1 MKFFYIGL
9 LVSVLSACGST
20 PYRDDYAKHVQL
32 NNAQFLSQ
40 AELLWYVD
48 PNTPVELRGKYQQ
61 NNTLGSSSIMYD
73 GSAGLAGMLVQVGA
87 HAAMINSG
95 RDSKL
100 SEQQT
105 LANNNI
111 KLLDELT
118 GKLILGDILSADVM
132 QSIASVKDANT
143 VFIKPIFFSDQRM
156 RRLTL
161 KLIAWLPK
169 DTSKVPKKE
178 SDFRYQNMVQVYD
191 NLPDNKNSNLL
202 DLTRPQLHERFQR
215 LLEQGLKIVASD
227 VSGQYQLDNIKT
239 QTFKVKYDDR
249 NTVVRGKLVEETC
262 THQVIKNLRKWYIV
276 VPKVL
281 PAPVANVDLN
291 ATC

>member
-1 MKFFYIGL
+1 
-9 LVSVLSACGST
+9 
-20 PYRDDYAKHVQL
+20 
-32 NNAQFLSQ
+32 
-40 AELLWYVD
+40 
-48 PNTPVELRGKYQQ
+48 
-61 NNTLGSSSIMYD
+61 MYD

-169 DTSKVPKKE
+169 DTSKGVIFAIKIWFK
-178 SDFRYQNMVQVYD
+178 SMITYQTIKIVN
-191 NLPDNKNSNLL
+191 
-202 DLTRPQLHERFQR
+202 LTRPQLHERFQR

>member
-1 MKFFYIGL
+1 MKCFYIGL
-9 LVSVLSACGST
+9 LVTVLAACGST

-40 AELLWYVD
+40 DELSWFID
-48 PNTPVELRGKYQQ
+48 PDAPVELRGKYQQ
-61 NNTLGSSSIMYD
+61 SNTLGSSAIMYD

-95 RDSKL
+95 RDTKL
-100 SEQQT
+100 SEQQS

-118 GKLILGDILSADVM
+118 GELNLGDILATDVR
-132 QSIASVKDANT
+132 QSIVSVADANT

-169 DTSKVPKKE
+169 DTSKIPETE

-191 NLPDNKNSNLL
+191 RLPLDDDSNLL
-202 DLTRPQLHERFQR
+202 DLTRPQLHERYQQ
-215 LLEQGLKIVASD
+215 LLGHALQIVAND
-227 VSGQYQLDNIKT
+227 VSGQYQLEATNT
-239 QTFKVKYDDR
+239 QTFTVKYDDR
-249 NTVVRGKLVEETC
+249 NTVVRGKLAEDTC
-262 THQVIKNLRKWYIV
+262 THQVIKNLRKWYIA
-276 VPKVL
+276 VPKV
-281 PAPVANVDLN
+281 PAPSVASADLIE
-291 ATC
+291 TC